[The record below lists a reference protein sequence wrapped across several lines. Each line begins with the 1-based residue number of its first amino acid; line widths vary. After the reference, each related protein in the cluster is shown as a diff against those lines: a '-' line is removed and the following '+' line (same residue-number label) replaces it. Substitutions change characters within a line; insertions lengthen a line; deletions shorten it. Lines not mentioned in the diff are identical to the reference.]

1 MREIREQHDHT
12 QEYLSNN
19 THLKIWDYESE
30 QKFPS
35 LGSISKF
42 CEFYDISLE
51 DFFCGNDLSKR
62 TKEIM

>member
-19 THLKIWDYESE
+19 THLKIWDYDSE
-30 QKFPS
+30 QKFRS

-51 DFFCGNDLSKR
+51 DFFAGMTYPKGQ
-62 TKEIM
+62 KK

>member
-30 QKFPS
+30 QNFPS

-51 DFFCGNDLSKR
+51 DFFAGMTYPKGQ
-62 TKEIM
+62 KK

>member
-1 MREIREQHDHT
+1 MELIEPT
-12 QEYLSNN
+12 
-19 THLKIWDYESE
+19 LKIWDYESE

-51 DFFCGNDLSKR
+51 DFFAGMTYPKGQ
-62 TKEIM
+62 KK